1 MLKADLHIHTT
12 ASDGKLTPSQVVV
25 QALQTDLD
33 VIAITDHDTIAGVDE
48 ARAAAKGTQLR
59 VVEGV
64 EISTLF
70 EGREC
75 HLLAYAF
82 RDADL
87 LSRLLREQKQK
98 RVRRARSIIGKLN
111 GMGFDITYDEVLGE
125 AGRAPIGRPHIAR
138 VMISKGYAADTN
150 EVFLRYLGNDSGAY
164 HKINYPDVTDVI
176 GHVHKA
182 GGLAILA
189 HPGNSYNF
197 IEIKQLKDAGLDGIE
212 CYHSSHNA
220 LHKRRYLTY
229 CQSHDMIATGGSDFH
244 GTVQD
249 YYHFGGLHI
258 TLEPDSPLLKNSN
271 NGACGETETHLQT
284 LCK

>member
-12 ASDGKLTPSQVVV
+12 ASDGKLTPSKVVV

-33 VIAITDHDTIAGVDE
+33 VIAITDHDTIAGVEE

-70 EGREC
+70 QNREC

-87 LSRLLREQKQK
+87 LAHLLRDQKKK
-98 RVRRARSIIGKLN
+98 RVQRARCIIGKLN

-125 AGRAPIGRPHIAR
+125 SGRAPIGRPHIAR
-138 VMISKGYAADTN
+138 VMIRKGYAADTQ
-150 EVFLRYLGNDSGAY
+150 EVFFRYLGNDSSAY
-164 HKINYPDVTDVI
+164 YKIDYPEVTDVI
-176 GHVHKA
+176 DCVHKA
-182 GGLAILA
+182 GGIAILA
-189 HPGNSYNF
+189 HPGSSYNF
-197 IEIKQLKDAGLDGIE
+197 IEIKQLKDAGLDGLE
-212 CYHSSHNA
+212 CFHSSHNA
-220 LHKRRYLTY
+220 VHRRRYLTY
-229 CQSHDMIATGGSDFH
+229 CQSHDMVATGGSDFH

-258 TLEPDSPLLKNSN
+258 TLEPDSPLLENSGN
-271 NGACGETETHLQT
+271 SLCDKPETQLQT